1 MKDCILSNIWINW
14 RFDGLGDSHKA
25 PELSCISTLEFL
37 RNWWAERLLR
47 FRFVTEQ
54 KRGWQG
60 GNVPSNRF
68 CSQRTQRD
76 AVGCCWNVV
85 GSDRSSLLFTIL
97 YPAVGSLRLQ
107 QSGTFDERDV
117 QLAYKQWVAKKR
129 AQTQWCAWVHTH
141 WHCCTGLLW
150 TGGRWPL
157 GWGKPKLTALSNIGI
172 GHVWSNKQQLRK
184 RWIET
189 IAIQSVCLK
198 LLIR

>member
-25 PELSCISTLEFL
+25 PELSGISTLEFL

-107 QSGTFDERDV
+107 QSGSFDERDV

-129 AQTQWCAWVHTH
+129 AQTQWCAWVHTGTAALACFGQGADGP
-141 WHCCTGLLW
+141 WVGASPNSLLCP
-150 TGGRWPL
+150 TSAL
-157 GWGKPKLTALSNIGI
+157 GTFDRTNSSSERDEL
-172 GHVWSNKQQLRK
+172 KQ
-184 RWIET
+184 
-189 IAIQSVCLK
+189 
-198 LLIR
+198 

>member
-25 PELSCISTLEFL
+25 PELSGISTLEFL

-76 AVGCCWNVV
+76 AVGCCWNVAV
-85 GSDRSSLLFTIL
+85 H
-97 YPAVGSLRLQ
+97 YPLSCRGKSATAAEWELRRTGCAVG
-107 QSGTFDERDV
+107 V
-117 QLAYKQWVAKKR
+117 QTVGGKK
-129 AQTQWCAWVHTH
+129 ASANTVVCLGTH
-141 WHCCTGLLW
+141 WDCCTGLLW

-198 LLIR
+198 WLIR